1 MKYRFAFKKYN
12 SREESIYG
20 TILTLGNG
28 HIGIR
33 GELELEPTIYGTTI
47 AGVYDYAPYFY
58 REIVNAPRI
67 IGIQAF
73 FNGEP
78 VSPSTQK
85 ILKYERELDIEN
97 ALLKTSLL
105 LEMHS
110 GARVDYESVRIVH
123 GKRKNVVI
131 LKFSIRASEDGILT
145 IISPI
150 KTDVAN
156 PSYREEILIKHVKV
170 EKLEALEDCI
180 HAEVRTL
187 DGRYRIGIAS
197 SLVSHGD
204 VKRSFFK
211 NDEGIGD
218 ILTIN
223 VKKDRTYHFVKYIVL
238 TSSEDEDAVKE
249 LLEIKEIGFDKL
261 LKEHSDHWKEIW
273 KIAKIEIEGDEK
285 AEKGLNF
292 SLFHLIQS
300 APVDDKISLTARGI
314 HGFGYRGHVFWD
326 TDIYAL
332 PFFMAVFPKKAR
344 NMLKY
349 RYNNLNQAREN
360 AKQNGYE
367 GAQFPWES
375 ADDGYEATPRLIPLD
390 MLGKDFVEIYT
401 GEEEHHITADVA
413 YAMELYYR
421 FTGDEEFMS
430 KYGVE
435 VIFETARFWASRV
448 KYKEG
453 KGYVIERVIGPDE
466 YHEHVNNSFF
476 TNLMAKYNLLLALK
490 YFRKARENGG
500 EWLKS
505 LERVHVTQ
513 EEAEKWL
520 EIAENIYIPRQIN
533 GVFEE
538 FDGYFDLEDY
548 MVDPKGLGENRLPRR
563 VKENLKATQLIKQAD
578 VIATQYLLKERFD
591 MNSIKK
597 NFDYYILRTTH
608 ASSLSMPTYA
618 ITAAWIGYEDLAYD
632 YFMKCAYID
641 LHNLYGNTQDGFH
654 LATAGGLWQIL
665 FSGFCGIESDGSSI
679 KISPRLPKMWKSVR
693 LKFLFRGALL
703 SLEIKNDE
711 VKVKVLNGGDVM
723 IEVFGKSKLCSPNSC
738 VAFFKEESKEE

>member
-1 MKYRFAFKKYN
+1 MKYRFDFKEYN
-12 SREESIYG
+12 SRKEAIYG

-33 GELELEPTIYGTTI
+33 GELELEPTIYGTTV
-47 AGVYDYAPYFY
+47 AGVYDYVPYFY
-58 REIVNAPRI
+58 REIVNAPRV

-85 ILKYERELDIEN
+85 ILKYGRELDIEEA
-97 ALLKTSLL
+97 ALRTSLL
-105 LEMHS
+105 LETHG
-110 GARVDYESVRIVH
+110 GARIDYESVRIVH

-131 LKFSIRASEDGILT
+131 LKFSIRANENGILT
-145 IISPI
+145 VISPI

-156 PSYREEILIKHVKV
+156 PSYREEILVKHLKV
-170 EKLEALEDCI
+170 EKLEALENCI
-180 HAEVRTL
+180 YANVQTL
-187 DGRYRIGIAS
+187 DGRYSMEIAS
-197 SLVSHGD
+197 SLICHEEAR
-204 VKRSFFK
+204 RSFFK
-211 NDEGIGD
+211 NNDGIGE
-218 ILTIN
+218 ILTLN
-223 VKKDRTYHFVKYIVL
+223 MEKGRTYHFIKYIVI
-238 TSSEDEDAVKE
+238 TSSKGEDALEE
-249 LLEIKEIGFDKL
+249 LREIKEIGFDGL
-261 LKEHSDHWKEIW
+261 FEEHRNRWKEIW
-273 KIAKIEIEGDEK
+273 NLAKVEIEGDEK

-300 APVDDKISLTARGI
+300 APGDDKISLTARGI

-332 PFFMAVFPKKAR
+332 PFFMAVFPQKAR

-349 RYNNLNQAREN
+349 RYNNLNPAREN
-360 AKQNGYE
+360 AKRNGYE

-375 ADDGYEATPRLIPLD
+375 ADDGYEATPRLIPQD

-413 YAMELYYR
+413 YALELYHR
-421 FTGDEEFMS
+421 FTGDDEFMS
-430 KYGVE
+430 RYGVE
-435 VIFETARFWASRV
+435 VILETARFWASRV

-453 KGYVIERVIGPDE
+453 KGYVIEKVIGPDE

-476 TNLMAKYNLLLALK
+476 TNLMARYNLLLALK
-490 YFRKARENGG
+490 YFRKAKEFGG
-500 EWLKS
+500 EWLES
-505 LERVHVTQ
+505 LKRAQITQ

-520 EIAENIYIPRQIN
+520 EIAENIYLPRQVD

-548 MVDPKGLGENRLPRR
+548 MVDPFGFGETRLPRGIR
-563 VKENLKATQLIKQAD
+563 ENLKATQLVKQAD
-578 VIATQYLLKERFD
+578 VIAVQYLLKERFD
-591 MNSIKK
+591 IDSIKK

-618 ITAAWIGYEDLAYD
+618 ITAAWIGYEELAYD
-632 YFMKCAYID
+632 YFVKCAYID

-654 LATAGGLWQIL
+654 LATAGGLWQVL
-665 FSGFCGIESDGSSI
+665 FSGFCGIELRGG
-679 KISPRLPKMWKSVR
+679 KVRISPRLPKMWKSVK
-693 LKFLFRGALL
+693 LKFFFKGVLL
-703 SLEIKNDE
+703 GLEIRNDE
-711 VKVKVLNGGDVM
+711 VTVEVLNDGKVM
-723 IEVFGKSKLCSPNSC
+723 VEVFGKSRLCSPNSC
-738 VAFFKEESKEE
+738 VTFRRREV